1 VVWRHWRAPLWLVA
15 LGAGV
20 LLLIDLLFLAA
31 NLTKLVHGAW
41 LPLLIGVTVFT
52 VMTTWQRGRGLVTRQ
67 RELDEGSLRE
77 FITELHDRQPPLPRV
92 AGTAVF
98 LNRGKETAPLAMRSS
113 VEHYRVLHEHVV
125 IMSVETQPVPRVP
138 ASDRLVIDDLG
149 YTDDGITHVSARFG
163 YMESPNVPEVVR
175 LLESAEIECPI
186 EVDTA
191 SYFVSTIELRRG
203 AAPTMAPW
211 RKRLFLATSG
221 ITADA
226 AEYFNLPRDR
236 TLIIGSHVEV

>member
-1 VVWRHWRAPLWLVA
+1 
-15 LGAGV
+15 
-20 LLLIDLLFLAA
+20 
-31 NLTKLVHGAW
+31 
-41 LPLLIGVTVFT
+41 
-52 VMTTWQRGRGLVTRQ
+52 
-67 RELDEGSLRE
+67 
-77 FITELHDRQPPLPRV
+77 
-92 AGTAVF
+92 
-98 LNRGKETAPLAMRSS
+98 
-113 VEHYRVLHEHVV
+113 
-125 IMSVETQPVPRVP
+125 
-138 ASDRLVIDDLG
+138 
-149 YTDDGITHVSARFG
+149 
-163 YMESPNVPEVVR
+163 VPEVVR

-203 AAPTMAPW
+203 SAPTMAPW

>member
-1 VVWRHWRAPLWLVA
+1 MFELPARRSAVRAR
-15 LGAGV
+15 LGKPAMTCGP
-20 LLLIDLLFLAA
+20 A
-31 NLTKLVHGAW
+31 
-41 LPLLIGVTVFT
+41 TVRT
-52 VMTTWQRGRGLVTRQ
+52 V
-67 RELDEGSLRE
+67 E
-77 FITELHDRQPPLPRV
+77 
-92 AGTAVF
+92 
-98 LNRGKETAPLAMRSS
+98 
-113 VEHYRVLHEHVV
+113 
-125 IMSVETQPVPRVP
+125 
-138 ASDRLVIDDLG
+138 LG

-163 YMESPNVPEVVR
+163 YMEPPNVPEVVR

-203 AAPTMAPW
+203 TAPTMAPW